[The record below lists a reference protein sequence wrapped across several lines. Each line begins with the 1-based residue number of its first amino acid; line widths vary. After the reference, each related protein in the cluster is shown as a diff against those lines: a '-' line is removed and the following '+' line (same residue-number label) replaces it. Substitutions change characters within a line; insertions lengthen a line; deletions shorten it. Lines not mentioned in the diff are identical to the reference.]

1 MIPGQARE
9 AGASESAGRIRGVAH
24 PWGQAMLSGTVTSV
38 FGNDINTDDIIP
50 AMYLIKSD
58 DPEYFATYAFV
69 KFDPDFRNRCLK
81 SQANIVVAGKNFAC
95 GSSREQ
101 AVYTLQFNR
110 VVCVIAQSFPD
121 IFYRNCL
128 ANGLTLITLEDT
140 SGLGLGDQLEID
152 LDAGLIHNR
161 TRNTSLPFQI
171 KTDDR
176 RTFQAG
182 GMTARV
188 RAHLEEILTR
198 QG

>member
-1 MIPGQARE
+1 
-9 AGASESAGRIRGVAH
+9 
-24 PWGQAMLSGTVTSV
+24 MLNGTVTSV

-58 DPEYFATYAFV
+58 DPEYFATYAFA
-69 KFDPDFRNRCLK
+69 KFDPDFRKRCLQ
-81 SQANIVVAGKNFAC
+81 SQANIIVAGMNFAC

-101 AVYTLQFNR
+101 AVYALQFNR

-128 ANGLTLITLEDT
+128 ANGLPLVTLKDA
-140 SGLGLGDQLEID
+140 SGLGVGDQLEID
-152 LDAGLIHNR
+152 LDAGVIHNR
-161 TRNTSLPFQI
+161 TRNTSFPFQM

-182 GMTARV
+182 GMTACV
-188 RAHLEEILTR
+188 RAHLEEILVGR
-198 QG
+198 Q

>member
-1 MIPGQARE
+1 
-9 AGASESAGRIRGVAH
+9 
-24 PWGQAMLSGTVTSV
+24 MLSGTVTSV

-50 AMYLIKSD
+50 AVYLLKSD
-58 DPEYFATYAFV
+58 DPEYFATYAFA
-69 KFDPDFRNRCLK
+69 KFDPDFRTRCLQG
-81 SQANIVVAGKNFAC
+81 QANIVVAGKNFAC

-128 ANGLTLITLEDT
+128 ATGLPLVIVEDT
-140 SGLGLGDQLEID
+140 SGLTLGDQLEID
-152 LDAGLIHNR
+152 LEAGVVHNR
-161 TRNTSLPFQI
+161 TRNTKHPFQM

-188 RAHLEEILTR
+188 CAHLEEILSGR
-198 QG
+198 R

>member
-1 MIPGQARE
+1 
-9 AGASESAGRIRGVAH
+9 
-24 PWGQAMLSGTVTSV
+24 AMLTGAVTSV

-69 KFDPDFRNRCLK
+69 KFDPDFRTRCLK
-81 SQANIVVAGKNFAC
+81 SQANIIVAGKNFAC

-128 ANGLTLITLEDT
+128 ANGLPLVTLEDT
-140 SGLGLGDQLEID
+140 SGLALDDQLEID
-152 LDAGLIHNR
+152 LDADLIRNR
-161 TRNTSLPFQI
+161 TRNTSHQFQM